1 MQTISGVLPTV
12 LSPSELRSDDERTFQ
27 FDEEAEITTH
37 LTESEDLRRLI
48 NETAQ
53 LGVRVDHIHDK
64 TDQEIARLEKV
75 IKEVTESDTFSD
87 LVLAGL
93 KPIRIFLTVK
103 AVQIRS

>member
-48 NETAQ
+48 TVSYTH
-53 LGVRVDHIHDK
+53 LDVYKR
-64 TDQEIARLEKV
+64 QE
-75 IKEVTESDTFSD
+75 
-87 LVLAGL
+87 LAL
-93 KPIRIFLTVK
+93 AHQPEACFLP
-103 AVQIRS
+103 